1 MPEHKRAYELGQ
13 PSPSATASRP
23 ATTAWQRWAERFGR
37 WISAVRAW
45 KGQKLPYTLGVID
58 VWLLLYLIDHFGA
71 GDYLSS
77 RLVVENVVAW
87 FKN

>member
-13 PSPSATASRP
+13 LVAKRDRLEASHYTGG
-23 ATTAWQRWAERFGR
+23 AGLSTFGR